1 MESDIKQNP
10 SNDNEV
16 TQRRCNNCL
25 AQGRNLVICI
35 DGTSNQFGQR
45 NTNVIELYNRLLK
58 NKDQL
63 TYYDSGIGT
72 YAAPSSKSWNHWK
85 QVIYNKIDVAIAWNF
100 DEIVI
105 NAYGWLAQNYQPNDR
120 IFLFGF
126 SRGAYQVRTLAGMI
140 DKVGLIHKGYER
152 QIPFAYEIYADD
164 HSDEALP
171 SLRNKNM
178 DAKPWR
184 KFAKFFRYAV
194 GQQSEPESPAP
205 NRAKRFKDTFSR
217 NIQVHFVG
225 AWDTVSSVGIVRGKN
240 LPGTTSADHI
250 CFFRHALALDECRVK
265 FLPEYTYGG
274 VAAKQVKTATMEG
287 LEPMPRIK
295 ETWFAGTHSDI
306 GGGNILN
313 PNLNRCG
320 APLLWM
326 SYEAISA
333 GLLMELS
340 NLEWKWDQLGDV
352 HESLTGFWKIAEF
365 LPITRL
371 TYEDTAS
378 TTWHQLASWKE
389 P

>member
-1 MESDIKQNP
+1 MEDLPKTIQLFGLIGACASELLAYDDFRRKITESGYTP
-10 SNDNEV
+10 S
-16 TQRRCNNCL
+16 
-25 AQGRNLVICI
+25 
-35 DGTSNQFGQR
+35 
-45 NTNVIELYNRLLK
+45 LLK
-58 NKDQL
+58 HFSDQLNKDQL

-100 DEIVI
+100 DGIVI
-105 NAYGWLAQNYQPNDR
+105 NAYSWLAQNYQPNDR

-126 SRGAYQVRTLAGMI
+126 SRGAYQARTLAGMI
-140 DKVGLIHKGYER
+140 DKVGLIRKSNKR
-152 QIPFAYEIYADD
+152 QIRFAYEIYADD

-171 SLRNKNM
+171 SLRNENM
-178 DAKPWR
+178 VTKAWR
-184 KFAKFFRYAV
+184 KSAKFFRYAV
-194 GQQSEPESPAP
+194 GQQSEPGSPAP
-205 NRAKRFKDTFSR
+205 NMAKRFKDTFSR

-274 VAAKQVKTATMEG
+274 VAAKQVRTATMEG

-313 PNLNRCG
+313 PNFTATCKNLGTPRKSVR
-320 APLLWM
+320 APLFVQTTAFGTLNARM
-326 SYEAISA
+326 THVV
-333 GLLMELS
+333 EL
-340 NLEWKWDQLGDV
+340 G
-352 HESLTGFWKIAEF
+352 H
-365 LPITRL
+365 
-371 TYEDTAS
+371 
-378 TTWHQLASWKE
+378 
-389 P
+389 